1 MSASPS
7 KSAFY
12 RRHIRSASLSLGK
25 PVISPARHSTS
36 SVIPALTQA
45 PPAPVCGTPTR
56 HRRNA
61 SAFTTF
67 SVKPIYSS
75 PAPRTIPGTPV
86 MTNFELS
93 SSLDKMVAHESLVN
107 AAPSSQQ
114 VGPCAGTP
122 SKQMDVN
129 MSIWSG
135 AASSR
140 GFVQQ
145 MLFSTVAA
153 SKVSQEQLSS
163 HIASLISD
171 ADETPAEGALA
182 KPMEAT
188 KGPQTLNLPPAHPM
202 YRLHLLVGCVTS
214 TTPHPTAP
222 HLWVHTIRLSS
233 SATCERTILS
243 GLKKFY
249 PNGDEMTGKTVV
261 VVANLPA
268 KKLRGIKSEGMIL
281 CGVREDEGG
290 EVVRLLEPPTEARVG
305 ERVVVEGMVL
315 PGTAQI
321 HAVEAAET
329 ASGKIPAAAPL
340 PPKVLG
346 KKETVWEEIVGGFTV
361 GNDSLGRWDGRKLY
375 IEGKGECFCPGVEGG
390 KIC

>member
-1 MSASPS
+1 MSASLS

-36 SVIPALTQA
+36 SVISASIQHS
-45 PPAPVCGTPTR
+45 PAPGCGTPTR

-61 SAFTTF
+61 SAFSTF
-67 SVKPIYSS
+67 SVK
-75 PAPRTIPGTPV
+75 
-86 MTNFELS
+86 
-93 SSLDKMVAHESLVN
+93 
-107 AAPSSQQ
+107 
-114 VGPCAGTP
+114 
-122 SKQMDVN
+122 
-129 MSIWSG
+129 
-135 AASSR
+135 
-140 GFVQQ
+140 Q
-145 MLFSTVAA
+145 MLFSTAAA
-153 SKVSQEQLSS
+153 SNVSQEQLSS
-163 HIASLISD
+163 HTASLISD
-171 ADETPAEGALA
+171 AAEMPTEGAPA
-182 KPMEAT
+182 KPMETA
-188 KGPQTLNLPPAHPM
+188 KEPQTLNLGPTHPM
-202 YRLHLLVGCVTS
+202 YRLHLLVGCITS
-214 TTPHPTAP
+214 TTPHATAP

-243 GLKKFY
+243 GLKRFY
-249 PNGDEMTGKTVV
+249 PNGDEMTGKKVV

-281 CGVREDEGG
+281 CGVREDERG
-290 EVVRLLEPPTEARVG
+290 EVVRLLEPPHEARVG

-315 PGTAQI
+315 PGIAQI

-329 ASGKIPAAAPL
+329 ASEKIPAAAPL

-375 IEGKGECFCPGVEGG
+375 VEGKGECFCPGVEGG